1 MRTPRGPSR
10 SLWSLHRTV
19 STSDVSVVTRR
30 HTRVGIRNRPMC
42 CPSSRSSRMVMRS
55 STCEPEDLCF
65 ALPVRA
71 RRASARRRLPSYREP
86 ASRNP
91 QAMHTEAFR
100 NPCTRAPFRL
110 LPIRAPRQ
118 AVLRTSSWLAPS
130 RFTNR
135 PCDLPVEKTRDA
147 SNRCLPPKR
156 TTCTRTSCV
165 PGSLSQL
172 SLRGLPTETKAPC
185 GRTGGPDV
193 SRRPNRF
200 GGSLFNT
207 LLELYCLT
215 AWRHERGRF
224 LPTVLTRS
232 SL

>member
-91 QAMHTEAFR
+91 QAMHTEAF
-100 NPCTRAPFRL
+100 
-110 LPIRAPRQ
+110 
-118 AVLRTSSWLAPS
+118 WE
-130 RFTNR
+130 
-135 PCDLPVEKTRDA
+135 PVH
-147 SNRCLPPKR
+147 
-156 TTCTRTSCV
+156 TRTVSPSAHPRPASGGATDFFLASALSIHQQALRPPGGEDARCV
-165 PGSLSQL
+165 QPMSATQTNYVYPHLV
-172 SLRGLPTETKAPC
+172 R
-185 GRTGGPDV
+185 
-193 SRRPNRF
+193 SR
-200 GGSLFNT
+200 LT
-207 LLELYCLT
+207 LAAFT
-215 AWRHERGRF
+215 AWTPHGD
-224 LPTVLTRS
+224 
-232 SL
+232 